1 MARFNPQ
8 NVNAHMSY
16 TIQELAKALGA
27 SEKTCFRWIDKG
39 LEIVPDSKNPIY
51 IMGSAVKEFLR
62 NKKTKSN
69 VTLGRH
75 EFYCFTCKAPRRAKR
90 GSIAVS
96 GSMKK
101 AICSACNG
109 KMVKTIK
116 PYQKDYQITTA
127 PVQMSMFGN
136 N

>member
-1 MARFNPQ
+1 
-8 NVNAHMSY
+8 MSY
-16 TIQELAKALGA
+16 TIKELATALGR
-27 SEKTCFRWIDKG
+27 STKTCSRWIEQG
-39 LEIVPDSKNPIY
+39 MAIVPNSKNPIF

-62 NKKTKSN
+62 SKKLKHS
-69 VTLGRH
+69 VKLGRH
-75 EFYCFTCKAPRRAKR
+75 EFYCFRCKVPRRAKR

-116 PYQKDYQITTA
+116 PYQKDYKIPTA